1 MRKKF
6 CVPTNTR
13 RLKVGDRIFIR
24 MYSEPN
30 RIGYVESID
39 TMLDGSLCAN
49 IDTRWRKRRKQVE
62 KWYNDHGAG
71 TASQKFTIAFNSTEI
86 WLTNMKLKEVEQRL
100 RLNNSFNQSGFNYL
114 PF

>member
-1 MRKKF
+1 MKKKF
-6 CVPTNTR
+6 CIPTNTR
-13 RLKVGDRIFIR
+13 RLKVGDRIFVR

-39 TMLDGSLCAN
+39 EMQDGSLCAS

-71 TASQKFTIAFNSTEI
+71 TASQKFCMVFSTSDI
-86 WLTNMKLKEVEQRL
+86 WLTNMKLRDAEERL
-100 RLNNSFNQSGFNYL
+100 GLGKINQSGFNYL